1 MSVAQEELDQAF
13 HALANPTRRA
23 VLERLG
29 KGSASV
35 SELAAPFDMALASF
49 LQHLRVL
56 EASGLIATEKRG
68 RVRTVRMRP
77 TNLKR
82 AARWLVAQRDVWEQ
96 RLDQLDAYAKS
107 LKDNDD
113 PAT

>member
-1 MSVAQEELDQAF
+1 MPVAQEQLDQAF

-49 LQHLRVL
+49 VQHLRVL
-56 EASGLIATEKRG
+56 EESGLVTTEKRG

-77 TNLKR
+77 HNLKR
-82 AARWLVAQRDVWEQ
+82 AARWLAAQRDVWEQ
-96 RLDQLDAYAKS
+96 RLDQLDAYAKT
-107 LKDNDD
+107 LKEHDD
-113 PAT
+113 EAT